1 MGGTAG
7 KAGKKKWPEN
17 TRELS
22 EGKSAAWE
30 VENTGMRAGEV
41 SVVNY
46 SFPGLFRISQPR
58 YVGFS
63 YHFNCYT
70 IGHIQYYFLA

>member
-1 MGGTAG
+1 MEETGGTAG

-22 EGKSAAWE
+22 KGRGAAEE
-30 VENTGMRAGEV
+30 VENPGVREEEA

-46 SFPGLFRISQPR
+46 SVPVLFRTS
-58 YVGFS
+58 
-63 YHFNCYT
+63 
-70 IGHIQYYFLA
+70 